1 MDSLQKTI
9 YKTLPQGIKMEII
22 NNPEKYPEYNQV
34 VDRLNKE
41 MIEEKASK
49 IKSKVKL
56 TKNRLAL
63 MSVLLS
69 MYYHI
74 KSYPPEKTYGP
85 RGSIVGKYKDIKAWE
100 DFSKIS
106 YPEYEEEMEHVEL
119 WPKYMFLIYY
129 TYLISYEKWYNLKL
143 ETQIARY
150 ALPFNRKTDKLIDY
164 IYKTYHH
171 LDENISLDL
180 FRDFGY

>member
-9 YKTLPQGIKMEII
+9 YKTLPQGIKIEIT
-22 NNPEKYPEYNQV
+22 NNPDKYPEYNQV

-41 MIEEKASK
+41 MIQEKASK

-56 TKNRLAL
+56 TKNKLAL

-69 MYYHI
+69 IYYHI
-74 KSYPPEKTYGP
+74 KSYPPEKYPNTNFKE
-85 RGSIVGKYKDIKAWE
+85 IMAWR
-100 DFSKIS
+100 DFSSMS
-106 YPEYEEEMEHVEL
+106 YPQYEAEIEYVEL

-143 ETQIARY
+143 ETQIAPY
-150 ALPFNRKTDKLIDY
+150 VLPFNRTTDKLIDY

-171 LDENISLDL
+171 LDKNVSLNL
-180 FRDFGY
+180 FRHFGY